1 MPMLENGGGRHA
13 AVGICQVARSD
24 FDVVL
29 KDLIE
34 KINAAG

>member
-1 MPMLENGGGRHA
+1 MLMLENGGGGHA
-13 AVGICQVARSD
+13 AVGICQVARSN

-29 KDLIE
+29 KDLTN